1 MKILYIFTFDY
12 SLEVWRKSGILD
24 RELKY
29 FQSLK
34 NKDIDISIVTYGDQ
48 SDEEILKDYNIDI
61 IPIYKY
67 FKRPRNKVLR
77 LIKSFMFP
85 FFIKKN
91 VDFDLIKQNQ
101 LQGSWVSILLRMISK
116 KPLIM
121 RTGYDVFLFSIK
133 EKKTLYKRILFYI
146 LTQISLIASTKY
158 TVTSN
163 DDAKFL
169 NKFFMF
175 GSNKITLRRNWVAS
189 PESRIK
195 LVERTKDT
203 VLSVGR
209 IENQKNYFQLIDMF
223 KNSNKK
229 ITIIGEG
236 SKKIPLLEYAKQNN
250 VSLEILNPIH
260 NKELIKT
267 MTGYVFYFSSTL
279 FEGNPKTILE
289 AMGSGCIV
297 VVPSSENNKEIIKHK
312 RNGYLY
318 NLTDKSP
325 ITYIEDI
332 DFHQLEKI
340 SIAAF
345 QSIKDGFSL
354 KKFIEDDL
362 LEYEEALSG

>member
-12 SLEVWRKSGILD
+12 SLESWRKAGILD

-34 NKDIDISIVTYGDQ
+34 NKNIDVSIVTYGSQ
-48 SDEEILKDYNIDI
+48 SDEEMLKDYNLDI

-67 FKRPRNKVLR
+67 FNRSNNKVFR
-77 LIKSFMFP
+77 LVKSFMFP
-85 FFIKKN
+85 FFIRKN

-101 LQGSWVSILLRMISK
+101 LQGAWVSILLKIISK

-121 RTGYDVFLFSIK
+121 RTGYDVLLFSIK
-133 EKKTLYKRILFYI
+133 EKKSLYKRIFYYV

-169 NKFFMF
+169 NKFFLL
-175 GSNKITLRRNWVAS
+175 GCKKITLRRNWVAS

-195 LVERTKDT
+195 LAERTLDA

-209 IENQKNYFQLIDMF
+209 LEDQKNYFQLLDMF
-223 KNSNKK
+223 KNSNKR
-229 ITIIGEG
+229 ITIVGEG

-250 VSLEILNPIH
+250 VNLEILNPIQ

-267 MTGYVFYFSSTL
+267 MSGYVFYFSSTL

-297 VVPSSENNKEIIKHK
+297 VVPSSENNKEIIEHK
-312 RNGYLY
+312 SNGYLY
-318 NLTDKSP
+318 SLNEETPLN
-325 ITYIEDI
+325 YIENI
-332 DFHQLEKI
+332 NLQELEKI

-345 QSIKDGFSL
+345 ENIKNDFSL
-354 KKFIEDDL
+354 NRFIEDDL
-362 LEYEEALSG
+362 IEYREALSG